1 MKNREI
7 YIWINIFYI
16 LYDVRQPIDIS
27 IAVVLLWVK
36 RGDTMSKL
44 ADNTAQRIVEMIE
57 NESRFAVGDKLP
69 NEVELSAELGVSR
82 STLREAI
89 KILTTSGLLEIRRGK
104 GTFVTAKTIVDYSEI
119 NDISSGL
126 DDLFEMRLMFEP
138 DCAYLAAQ
146 RATDE
151 EIDIICYYGEE
162 IEKKILS
169 GEDRTFEEQKF
180 HESIANATHNAFVKQ
195 FIPIIFNA
203 IKKGV
208 IVLTK
213 DQDVSEDNMKDDR
226 LIMEFLKKRNPDGAR
241 TAMRLHIIHAIEML
255 KKNN

>member
-1 MKNREI
+1 
-7 YIWINIFYI
+7 
-16 LYDVRQPIDIS
+16 
-27 IAVVLLWVK
+27 
-36 RGDTMSKL
+36 MSKL
-44 ADNTAQRIVEMIE
+44 ADSTAKQITDMIE
-57 NESRFAVGDKLP
+57 IDNRFSVGDKLP
-69 NEVELSAELGVSR
+69 NEIDFANELGVSR

-89 KILTTSGLLEIRRGK
+89 KILTTNGTLEIQRGK
-104 GTFVTAKTIVDYSEI
+104 GTFVTNNTVIDSSDL
-119 NDISSGL
+119 NDIASGL

-180 HESIANATHNAFVKQ
+180 HESIANATHNSFVKQ
-195 FIPIIFNA
+195 FMPIIFNA

-208 IVLTK
+208 MVLTK
-213 DQDVSEDNMKDDR
+213 DQDVSEDNLKDDR
-226 LIMEFLKKRNPDGAR
+226 LIMEFLKKRNAEGAR
-241 TAMRLHIIHAIEML
+241 TAMRLHIIHAMERL
-255 KKNN
+255 

>member
-1 MKNREI
+1 
-7 YIWINIFYI
+7 
-16 LYDVRQPIDIS
+16 
-27 IAVVLLWVK
+27 
-36 RGDTMSKL
+36 MSKL
-44 ADNTAQRIVEMIE
+44 ADNIAQRIVEMIDTE
-57 NESRFAVGDKLP
+57 NRFSVGDKLP

-89 KILTTSGLLEIRRGK
+89 RILTTNGVLEIRRGK
-104 GTFVTAKTIVDYSEI
+104 GTFVTANATVDYGDI
-119 NDISSGL
+119 NDIAPGL

-151 EIDIICYYGEE
+151 EIEIICYYGEE

-195 FIPIIFNA
+195 FMPIIFNA

-226 LIMEFLKKRNPDGAR
+226 LIMEFLKKRNPEGAR
-241 TAMRLHIIHAIEML
+241 TAMRLHIIHAIDML

>member
-1 MKNREI
+1 MITGSERMWRK
-7 YIWINIFYI
+7 
-16 LYDVRQPIDIS
+16 
-27 IAVVLLWVK
+27 
-36 RGDTMSKL
+36 MSKL
-44 ADNTAQRIVEMIE
+44 ADNAADKILKMIE
-57 NESRFAVGDKLP
+57 EENRFSVGDKLP
-69 NEVELSAELGVSR
+69 NELVLAQELGVSR

-89 KILTTSGLLEIRRGK
+89 RILTTNGVLEIRRGK
-104 GTFVTAKTIVDYSEI
+104 GTFVSANTVISSDTFS
-119 NDISSGL
+119 DIASGL

-138 DCAYLAAQ
+138 DCAFLAAQ

-195 FIPIIFNA
+195 FMPIIFNA

-208 IVLTK
+208 VVLTK
-213 DQDVSEDNMKDDR
+213 DQDVSDDNMKDDR
-226 LIMEFLKKRNPDGAR
+226 LIMDFLKKRNAEGAR
-241 TAMRLHIIHAIEML
+241 TAMRLHIIHAMEML
-255 KKNN
+255 NKK